1 MPMRHV
7 PLVTGE
13 YYHIYNRGV
22 DRSSVFRNVSDYRH
36 FLLGLDFYR
45 FTNCPTKLSLYSIA
59 PLDKQRIIREAQNE
73 SGKHVSLYAYALMP
87 NHFHL
92 LVRQEQDEGIHTFLF
107 RAMNSYARY
116 FNTKRKRVGPVFQG
130 NFQAVR
136 IESDEQLLHVSRY
149 IHLNPV
155 VSGIETLSTLATSLY
170 TSYSCYMGRSISM
183 VDTALI
189 CSLAGS
195 QEKYAEFVR
204 DQELYARELHTISHV
219 AIDAF
224 SDELS

>member
-1 MPMRHV
+1 MPIRQV

-22 DRSSVFRNVSDYRH
+22 DRGSVFRNATDYNH

-45 FTNCPTKLSLYSIA
+45 YTHCPTRFSLYCAA
-59 PLDKQRIIREAQNE
+59 PFEKQQAMRVEQNT
-73 SGKHVSLYAYALMP
+73 SGAHVSMYAYALMP

-92 LVRQEQDEGIHTFLF
+92 LVRQEEDEGIHTFLF
-107 RAMNSYARY
+107 KAMNSYARY

-130 NFQAVR
+130 NFQVVR

-155 VSGIETLSTLATSLY
+155 VSGMMTLASLETYPY
-170 TSYSCYMGRSISM
+170 TSYPQYVGKSSGWADTNHIISM
-183 VDTALI
+183 I
-189 CSLAGS
+189 GS
-195 QEKYAEFVR
+195 AEKYMAFVR
-204 DQELYARELHTISHV
+204 DQEQYARELAMISHV
-219 AIDAF
+219 TMDSASESI
-224 SDELS
+224 L

>member
-1 MPMRHV
+1 MPVRQV

-22 DRSSVFRNVSDYRH
+22 DRGAVFRNTTDYHH

-45 FTNCPTKLSLYSIA
+45 YIHCPVRFSLYCAAS
-59 PLDKQRIIREAQNE
+59 PEKQRVVREVQSA
-73 SGKHVSLYAYALMP
+73 SGVHVSVYAFALMP

-92 LVRQEQDEGIHTFLF
+92 LVRQEQDNGIHAFLF
-107 RAMNSYARY
+107 KAINSYARY

-130 NFQAVR
+130 NFQVVR

-155 VSGIETLSTLATSLY
+155 VAGMMILATLDAYPY
-170 TSYSCYMGRSISM
+170 TSYPQYIGKSHGWMDAEQILSM
-183 VDTALI
+183 I
-189 CSLAGS
+189 GS
-195 QEKYAEFVR
+195 AEKYAAFVH
-204 DQELYARELHTISHV
+204 DQEQYIRELATISRV
-219 AIDAF
+219 AMDNI
-224 SDELS
+224 SESI